1 MSDDATPDPDLDL
14 DALDHDRFVRR
25 AIELAREADAAGDEP
40 FGSVLVRD
48 GAVVAEARNR
58 VRTENDIA
66 EHPEL
71 ALARRAAADSDPAE
85 RARTVVYTSTEPCP
99 MCAGGIAIAGLG
111 AVVYSVPGA
120 RLAALAGGRQDL
132 PCGEVFERR
141 GADVAV
147 VGEVRLEAGLAVHG
161 HGADAAG
168 EPS

>member
-85 RARTVVYTSTEPCP
+85 RARS
-99 MCAGGIAIAGLG
+99 L
-111 AVVYSVPGA
+111 
-120 RLAALAGGRQDL
+120 LA
-132 PCGEVFERR
+132 
-141 GADVAV
+141 
-147 VGEVRLEAGLAVHG
+147 EVRA
-161 HGADAAG
+161 
-168 EPS
+168 

>member
-1 MSDDATPDPDLDL
+1 MPDDSTADSGPDPDL

-25 AIELAREADAAGDEP
+25 AIELAREADAAGDGP

-71 ALARRAAADSDPAE
+71 TLARRAAAESTPAE
-85 RARTVVYTSTEPCP
+85 RARTVMYTSTEPCP

-120 RLAALAGGRQDL
+120 RLAGARQSL

-141 GADVAV
+141 DADVAV
-147 VGEVRLEAGLAVHG
+147 VGEVRLAEGLAVHG
-161 HGADAAG
+161 HDADD
-168 EPS
+168 PS